1 MIGSVI
7 SGVNDSAL
15 HLSEGGASPANVDNS
30 MFYKTTG
37 PGLMLGRAKPRDFN
51 IDPKTLT
58 VINAH
63 NYDKIEDMGQLH
75 IDVEAAL
82 EKLKINW
89 HTHDLE
95 KLKYLIRKTTI
106 IEITKIEERKYVR
119 REHAERKE
127 RLRRKK
133 EEEAEKAAEAAMT
146 MTSMDQT
153 KSMIAGKKNV
163 GFADKSQTSSPYKSP
178 IKGSRAGT
186 QSEAD
191 T

>member
-1 MIGSVI
+1 
-7 SGVNDSAL
+7 
-15 HLSEGGASPANVDNS
+15 
-30 MFYKTTG
+30 
-37 PGLMLGRAKPRDFN
+37 MLGRAKPRDFN

-58 VINAH
+58 VINAQ

-89 HTHDLE
+89 HTYDLE

-163 GFADKSQTSSPYKSP
+163 GFADKS
-178 IKGSRAGT
+178 
-186 QSEAD
+186 
-191 T
+191 